1 MSMRRQHLF
10 QDFMDVLDPSTI
22 VIPSASGEFV
32 RGALRE
38 DGDAPQEDAAPEAE
52 PGTLLEVKHLH
63 ETLDKFKS
71 EWIAKPAPAE
81 DVEESPDRSKWAAY
95 AFTVIRRFNPVNAQ
109 GTLHNVTTTLQIN
122 SKELVKVGQ
131 EAIGQVPGI
140 SWTARPLRVDP
151 QMLLARLPEVAE
163 YRKNLTTELEETP
176 SAERDASPVGTTLA
190 HVDHLLDYLTR
201 EHARTLETLSS
212 LLAHGEITFD
222 LLWAIFVPR
231 KTLLYT
237 LCPASGEPR
246 AVRLLNAERCQ
257 QLGGSGVVSASHDP
271 TSFLLGVPPHGEQG
285 TQNAQYLWRLT
296 VEYVEVDVG
305 ARGRRLRQHEKDPGP
320 EPIQYEDPSAPPQ
333 YGYANLGSVLD
344 IQMFK
349 GAKKIADLP
358 IYPIQYYAGPDGV
371 DGLKKR
377 LIARGKKWME
387 MAGGMHH
394 VNYRGIAV
402 RWKPDI
408 STYIKYSINS
418 RIMIDRKLFASMN
431 PNYVWMNTVTK
442 TLSGQEIDRHALRT
456 NLSPSSDKQNQLTDD
471 ELLLTTP
478 LVYGFSL
485 GDKQWLEF
493 AIEHVDPIVW
503 NDDAFENLV
512 IPKEHKI
519 VLKMLVENH
528 ESDNSAK
535 FDDFVSGKGL
545 GLVVNLFGNPGT
557 GKSLT
562 AEAMSECLRKPLYV
576 VGAADLG
583 TTADS
588 LDARLTTI
596 FRMTAVWN
604 SVVLIDEADVFLEE
618 RSLYDIHRNAMVAV
632 FLRQLEHFRGI
643 LFLTTN
649 RVKVFDEAFQ
659 SRIHVSLRYQDLT
672 PDAKR
677 HIWRAFMLKVNTSLP
692 DGGLTSEQLRELGEK
707 KINGRQIKNVVKTA
721 SGLAAGEKQELGY
734 RHIVRVLDLMEEFD
748 IHHSMYQ

>member
-1 MSMRRQHLF
+1 MAVRRQQLLQGF
-10 QDFMDVLDPSTI
+10 LDVLDPSSI
-22 VIPSASGEFV
+22 VIPSAAGEFV
-32 RGALRE
+32 RGALPE
-38 DGDAPQEDAAPEAE
+38 NGDVPQEDTAPEAE
-52 PGTLLEVKHLH
+52 PGTVLEVKHLH

-81 DVEESPDRSKWAAY
+81 EVEEAPDRSKWAAY
-95 AFTVIRRFNPVNAQ
+95 AFTVIRRFNPVNNQ

-122 SKELVKVGQ
+122 SKDLVKVGQ

-140 SWTARPLRVDP
+140 SWTTRPLRIDP
-151 QMLLARLPEVAE
+151 QTLLARIPELAE
-163 YRKNLTTELEETP
+163 YKSKLTQQLESEP
-176 SAERDASPVGTTLA
+176 EDSPLHTTLA
-190 HVDHLLDYLTR
+190 HLDHLLDYLTAT
-201 EHARTLETLSS
+201 HARTLETLSS
-212 LLAHGEITFD
+212 LLAHAEITFD
-222 LLWAIFVPR
+222 LLWAIFIPR
-231 KTLLYT
+231 KTILYT

-257 QLGGSGVVSASHDP
+257 QLGGSGVVAASHDP
-271 TSFLLGVPPHGEQG
+271 SSFLLGMPAQAEQG
-285 TQNAQYLWRLT
+285 GQSAQYLWRLT
-296 VEYVEVDVG
+296 VEYVEVDAG
-305 ARGRRLRQHEKDPGP
+305 ARGRRQRQHEKDQGP

-333 YGYANLGSVLD
+333 FGYANLGSVLD
-344 IQMFK
+344 IQMFQ
-349 GAKKIADLP
+349 GTKKISDLP
-358 IYPIQYYAGPDGV
+358 IYPLQYYAGPDGV

-377 LIARGKKWME
+377 LIGRGKKWATL
-387 MAGGMHH
+387 AGGMHH
-394 VNYRGIAV
+394 VSYRGIAV
-402 RWKPDI
+402 RWKPDL
-408 STYIKYSINS
+408 SAYIKYSINS

-442 TLSGQEIDRHALRT
+442 TLSGQEIDRHALRS
-456 NLSPSSDKQNQLTDD
+456 NPSPSSNEQTQLTDD

-493 AIEHVDPIVW
+493 AIEHVDPIQW
-503 NDDAFENLV
+503 NNDAFENLV

-519 VLKMLVENH
+519 VLKTLVENH
-528 ESDNSAK
+528 ESDNSAN

-583 TTADS
+583 TTADT
-588 LDARLTTI
+588 LDQRLTTI

-604 SVVLIDEADVFLEE
+604 AVVLIDEADVFLEE
-618 RSLYDIHRNAMVAV
+618 RSLHDIHRNAMVAV

-677 HIWRAFMLKVNTSLP
+677 HIWRAFMLKVNGNVP
-692 DGGLTSEQLRELGEK
+692 NGGLSNEQLRELGEK

-721 SGLAAGEKQELGY
+721 SGLAAGGKQQLGY
-734 RHIVRVLDLMEEFD
+734 HHIVRVLDLMEEFD